1 MISEKTREKL
11 RKNNAKYWLGKK
23 RSPETIEKLRKSA
36 LKRGVKPP
44 VHKGKEH
51 PFYGKTEE
59 KSHQWKGDGAGIDA
73 MHEWVKR

>member
-44 VHKGKEH
+44 VHKGK
-51 PFYGKTEE
+51 
-59 KSHQWKGDGAGIDA
+59 
-73 MHEWVKR
+73 